1 MTCAVA
7 RMTSRVAVGVLGVEP
22 LGEGVVSNGVRARGR
37 LSPFITTLDFKAD
50 APELFLDFLFE
61 FMGFFEHFRVTT
73 EFDATICI
81 GIGDYTYLDPVA
93 GDIFKLP
100 ESKNPVFESHELT
113 EATDT
118 IIFILKNSGE

>member
-1 MTCAVA
+1 MGEDKIIFFNSLNWKLKLIS
-7 RMTSRVAVGVLGVEP
+7 MLWPQNELLIYSVLGE
-22 LGEGVVSNGVRARGR
+22 
-37 LSPFITTLDFKAD
+37 LSDQGFNICS
-50 APELFLDFLFE
+50 
-61 FMGFFEHFRVTT
+61 GFFEHFRVTT

-100 ESKNPVFESHELT
+100 ESKKPDFESHELT